1 MSGAPIIQNNK
12 FVGAVTHVL
21 VNDPTVGYGVF
32 ADIMIKEVAKT
43 KNKRS

>member
-12 FVGAVTHVL
+12 FVGAVTHLL

-43 KNKRS
+43 KN